1 MNIKQKS
8 LRINF
13 IMNTLLTMSS
23 ILFPLITYPY
33 VSRVLLP
40 EGMGKVSFAISFVT
54 YFAMFAQLGIPTY
67 GIRACAK
74 VRDDK
79 EKLSKTVQELFII
92 NMVISAFV
100 YLFFFAT
107 VYFVPKLRA
116 EKSLYF
122 IISLIILFNT
132 IGVEWLYKGLEEYA
146 YITIRSLIF
155 KIITVIA
162 MFLLIHEQKDY
173 VIYGFISIIAASGSG
188 LLNFINARKYI
199 SIKKNVKYQFREH
212 FKPIAVFFAMSCA
225 TTIYTNLD
233 TIMLGFIS
241 TDADVGYYNAAVKV
255 KGILVSVV
263 TSLGAVLLPRC
274 AYYYQQGNLD
284 EFKRIS
290 KKALHFVMIISI
302 PLMVYFILFAEK
314 AIYFLSGK
322 SYLNA
327 ILPMQIIMPTLLFIG
342 ITNIFGIQMLVP
354 MGKEKVVL
362 ISEIAGAVV
371 NFVLNAIL
379 IPQYAA
385 VGAAIGT
392 LVAEFIVLIIQY
404 YVIRKAFPDIAK
416 SISYLKVLG
425 GIGAGI
431 LCSSWMTVLEG
442 NMFLILVVSAIVF
455 FGAYFGVLL
464 LAKDMMV
471 LEICGQMFSL
481 IPKKKKKR
489 KEREND

>member
-1 MNIKQKS
+1 VRGKQKS
-8 LRINF
+8 IKLNF
-13 IMNTLLTMSS
+13 IMNALLTMSS

-54 YFAMFAQLGIPTY
+54 YFSMFAQLGIPTY

-79 EKLSKTVQELFII
+79 EKLSKTVHELFII
-92 NMVISAFV
+92 NMVISVFV
-100 YLFFFAT
+100 YLVFFAT
-107 VYFVPKLRA
+107 IYLVPKLRA
-116 EKSLYF
+116 EKGLYF
-122 IISLIILFNT
+122 ITSLIIIFNT
-132 IGVEWLYKGLEEYA
+132 IGVEWLYKGLEEYT
-146 YITIRSLIF
+146 YITLRSLIF

-162 MFLLIHEQKDY
+162 MFLLVHEQKDY
-173 VIYGFISIIAASGSG
+173 VAYGFISIIAASGSG
-188 LLNFINARKYI
+188 VINFINARKYI
-199 SIKKNVKYQFREH
+199 NIKKNVKYHFREH
-212 FKPIAVFFAMSCA
+212 FKPIAIFFAMSCA

-255 KGILVSVV
+255 KTILVSVV

-274 AYYYQQGNLD
+274 SYYYQQGNLD

-290 KKALHFVMIISI
+290 KKALHFVMLISI
-302 PLMVYFILFAEK
+302 PLMIYFMVFAEK
-314 AIYFLSGK
+314 VIFFLSGK

-342 ITNIFGIQMLVP
+342 MTNILGIQMLVP

-362 ISEIAGAVV
+362 ISEVAGAVT
-371 NFVLNAIL
+371 NFVLNVIL
-379 IPQYAA
+379 IPRYAA

-404 YVIRKAFPDIAK
+404 YVIRKEFTDITK
-416 SISYLKVLG
+416 SFSYLKVFG
-425 GIGAGI
+425 GILIGI
-431 LCSSWMTVLEG
+431 VCVMWITSLEWSE
-442 NMFLILVVSAIVF
+442 FLTLVVSAIIF
-455 FGAYFGVLL
+455 FGTYFGVLV
-464 LAKDMMV
+464 LAREKIV
-471 LEICGQMFSL
+471 VEIWGQMLLL
-481 IPKKKKKR
+481 ISSKKKK
-489 KEREND
+489 